1 MKVKES
7 STPWVWLD
15 EFRGSDFQGEWPTL
29 PELFSINAKRYSDR
43 RCFEA
48 FEPKHV
54 TFTYNEALN
63 AIKKVALALKN
74 AGIQDGD
81 RVGVVGK
88 NSPEWTI
95 AYLGILFANGVV
107 VPLDNSLQCKDLN
120 NLCAFAGVK
129 FIFTDH
135 DKSET
140 IDKDFDYKFDGKI
153 CLEENSS
160 NKYILDWASEFNNID
175 DVKPTRS
182 ESDIAAILFTSGTT
196 GFPKGVAL
204 THKNFVSDCF
214 LAQSNMNIYH
224 TDVFYAILPLSHAY
238 TMLAVFIEAIS
249 VGAAIVFGKR
259 LAVQSLLSELK
270 KGKVTMLLAV
280 PMLFNKFIGGV
291 RKNIKAKGKFVEK
304 IMFGLI
310 NFSASY
316 KKRTGRNIGRVLF
329 KGILKKLSME
339 NIRICISGGGPL
351 PESTFHDF
359 NAIGIDFVQ
368 GYGMTETSPI
378 LTLNPTYDY
387 VESSV
392 GKVIAGAEL
401 KIVDPDEDGNG
412 VIYAKGPMVMG
423 GYYNNPEATREIL
436 SDDGWIC
443 TGDVGHL
450 DERNYLYLTGRA
462 KNIIVTEG
470 GKNVFPEEIED
481 AFQLYDDIEQILVV
495 GYSIDKERKAEGIRA
510 IIKPTKE
517 LEEKLGG
524 DKDKIKAHMEGIVD
538 EVNKTFPPSKKISKV
553 DIIDKRMPT
562 SSTLKIKRFEVA
574 KELDNE

>member
-7 STPWVWLD
+7 STPWLWLD

-54 TFTYNEALN
+54 TFTYSEALN

-74 AGIQDGD
+74 AGIKDGD

-95 AYLGILFANGVV
+95 AYLGVLFANGVV

-140 IDKDFDYKFDGKI
+140 IDKDFDYKFDGKV

-423 GYYNNPEATREIL
+423 GYYNNPEATKEIL

>member
-54 TFTYNEALN
+54 TFTYGEALN

-74 AGIQDGD
+74 AGIKDGD

-140 IDKDFDYKFDGKI
+140 IDKDFEYKFDGKV

-182 ESDIAAILFTSGTT
+182 ETDIAAILFTSGTT

-224 TDVFYAILPLSHAY
+224 IDVFYAILPLSHAY

-423 GYYNNPEATREIL
+423 GYYNNPEATKEIL

-517 LEEKLGG
+517 LEEKFGG
-524 DKDKIKAHMEGIVD
+524 DKEKIKAHMEGIVD

>member
-54 TFTYNEALN
+54 TFTYGEALN

-74 AGIQDGD
+74 AGIKDGD

-140 IDKDFDYKFDGKI
+140 IDKDFDYKFDGKV

-423 GYYNNPEATREIL
+423 GYYNNPEATKEIL

>member
-74 AGIQDGD
+74 AGIKDGD

-140 IDKDFDYKFDGKI
+140 IDKDFDYKFDGKV
-153 CLEENSS
+153 CLEEDSS
-160 NKYILDWASEFNNID
+160 NRYILDWASEFNNID
-175 DVKPTRS
+175 DIKPTRS

-423 GYYNNPEATREIL
+423 GYYNNPEATKEIL

>member
-54 TFTYNEALN
+54 TFTYGEALN

-74 AGIQDGD
+74 AGIKDGD

-140 IDKDFDYKFDGKI
+140 INKDFDYKFDGKV

-423 GYYNNPEATREIL
+423 GYYNNPEATKEIL

>member
-54 TFTYNEALN
+54 TFTYGEALN

-74 AGIQDGD
+74 AGIKDGD

-140 IDKDFDYKFDGKI
+140 IDKDFEYKFDGKV

-182 ESDIAAILFTSGTT
+182 ETDIAAILFTSGTT

-412 VIYAKGPMVMG
+412 VIYAKGPTVMG
-423 GYYNNPEATREIL
+423 GYYNNPEATKEIL

-517 LEEKLGG
+517 LEEKFGG
-524 DKDKIKAHMEGIVD
+524 DKEKIKAHMEGIVD

>member
-54 TFTYNEALN
+54 TFTYSEALN

-74 AGIQDGD
+74 AGIKDGD

-95 AYLGILFANGVV
+95 AYLGVLFANGVV

-140 IDKDFDYKFDGKI
+140 IDKDFDYKFDGKV

-182 ESDIAAILFTSGTT
+182 ETDIAAILFTSGTT

-423 GYYNNPEATREIL
+423 GYYNNPEATKEIL

-524 DKDKIKAHMEGIVD
+524 DKDKIKAHMEEIVD